1 MSREGK
7 GWVLQALDFFG
18 IYLYTLHMAK
28 RGRKKGSKKNTLFPV
43 LRLKP
48 DTVKS
53 IFSIFFSIL
62 SLLSIFSFLQL
73 GPIPTQINIYLR
85 LYFGFASAFVAF
97 LFLLLSLLFAKIKT
111 PLREPNVFLGFMIM
125 FISLIAL
132 FKQGLAGIFFWNQI
146 AYLFEDLAAFFI
158 FFFLFIAGFVVLF
171 DTSVAQIVKQI
182 VNIINIIK
190 KYTIGAT
197 RKAKDKKAAD
207 KETKYIQSGLSANS
221 DLQSEKIPD
230 NYVVNIPPVLKPASS
245 PQLPA
250 SDFKSGSSSSNQI
263 WKYPT
268 IDIFD
273 STPGAKA
280 NRGDVGKNAQIIENT
295 LDSFGITARVSEV
308 NNSPSVTQYALEVA
322 LGTKLAKIVSL
333 SNDLAMALAAP
344 GGQIR
349 IEAPIPGRSLVGV
362 EVPNRSL
369 EVVPIRSI
377 LESDVMKNASSKIS
391 IPLGMDV
398 AGSPKVADIAKMPH
412 VLIAGQTGSGKSVC
426 VNSWICTML
435 FRASPDELKLIMVD
449 PKRVE
454 LTPYN
459 GIPHLLTP
467 VIVEPEKVVSALKW
481 AVTEMETR
489 YKKFTEVGAKNIEGY
504 NNLAGFQTMPYI
516 VIIIDELAE
525 IMLYSPAEVEDNV
538 CRIAQMA
545 RAVGIHLVLATQRPS
560 VNVITGLIKAN
571 IPTRIAFAVSSMT
584 DSRVI
589 LDSPGAEKLLG
600 RGDMLYIPPELAKP
614 IRVQGCLV
622 TEKEITRLIDFLKT
636 QKSTDYDDEITS
648 QPVNSPTSLSKNI
661 MSVDGEERDAV
672 FQDAIDLITQTG
684 KASASHFQRHL
695 KLGYARAARLLD
707 QLEQAKVVGPG
718 KGAKARE
725 IYIPHHKPD
734 NSVE

>member
-1 MSREGK
+1 
-7 GWVLQALDFFG
+7 
-18 IYLYTLHMAK
+18 MAK
-28 RGRKKGSKKNTLFPV
+28 RGRKKGFKKSTVFPV

-73 GPIPTQINIYLR
+73 GPIPTQINVYLR
-85 LYFGFASAFVAF
+85 LYFGFASSFIAF
-97 LFLLLSLLFAKIKT
+97 LFLLLAIFFAKIKT

-132 FKQGLAGIFFWNQI
+132 FKQGLSGIFLWKQI
-146 AYLFEDLAAFFI
+146 SYLFEDLAAFFI
-158 FFFLFIAGFVVLF
+158 FFFLFIAGFVILF

-182 VNIINIIK
+182 INIVNIIK
-190 KYTIGAT
+190 KYTVGASQ
-197 RKAKDKKAAD
+197 KIKDKKDSD
-207 KETKYIQSGLSANS
+207 KETKYIQSGLSTNS
-221 DLQSEKIPD
+221 EIQNDKTHD
-230 NYVVNIPPVLKPASS
+230 NYVVNIPPVLKPQIPSS
-245 PQLPA
+245 QLST

-263 WKYPT
+263 WKYPS

-273 STPGAKA
+273 GTPGAKA
-280 NRGDVGKNAQIIENT
+280 NRGDVKQNAQIIEST

-377 LESDVMKNASSKIS
+377 LESDSMKNATSKIS

-398 AGSPKVADIAKMPH
+398 AGVPKVADIAKMPH

-467 VIVEPEKVVSALKW
+467 VIVEPDKVVSALKW
-481 AVTEMETR
+481 AVTEMENR
-489 YKKFTEVGAKNIEGY
+489 YKKFTEVGAKNIESY

-589 LDSPGAEKLLG
+589 LDTPGAEKLLG

-636 QKSTDYDDEITS
+636 QKSTEYDNEITS

-718 KGAKARE
+718 KGAKARD
-725 IYIPHHKPD
+725 IYIPHNQPD